1 MSQGLIPQDV
11 VDQIRERIDIAEVI
25 SGYVTL
31 SRTGQ
36 NLKGLCPFHAE
47 KTPSF
52 TVSPSRQIFHCFGC
66 GTGGNVFTFLMKIGG
81 MSFPETVRELGRRA
95 GIAVPTAI
103 EPPSANL
110 RQRARLEQV
119 VESAALWFRRNLLD
133 PTVGWDALS
142 YLEHRGIRRQT
153 IEAFGLGVAPGAW
166 DGLLGSLSKEGYS
179 PSELAA
185 AGLVVMKDQAGRRPQ
200 DGGGYYDRFRGRLMI
215 PISDLQKR
223 VVAFGGRIL
232 GEGEPKYLNS
242 PETPLFNKGRTLYGL
257 ERAREA
263 AARTNQLIVVE
274 GYFDAIA
281 LHQAGI
287 SNVVATLG
295 TALTPDHLRTV
306 RRFASK
312 VVLLF
317 DPDPAGVRASLR
329 TLDLFVDSG
338 IGVTVM
344 SLPDG
349 QDPDTYVRKNGAEA
363 FARLQERAHSLLDF
377 AVEHSLR
384 SAASGTI
391 DDRIRSVDDILRI
404 LQKTGHRIEKEE
416 CLRRVAE
423 RLGISQQRLI
433 ERYPELLPEPQRG
446 PRRPVISASEHRM
459 KRNPEE
465 WDLVHLLLQG
475 QLSAAQIRAFQV
487 EAFAV
492 PTCRRIVQIALSHLD
507 PDGRVQIR
515 PLLDEAMTEPDCGSA
530 VTELSMSERH
540 FDDVVAYVNGCLETL
555 ERKRREQA
563 LEEIIVR
570 LRTAEQEGRTEE
582 ARRLN
587 AQVNDLRL
595 KKAAVPVSPGT

>member
-1 MSQGLIPQDV
+1 
-11 VDQIRERIDIAEVI
+11 
-25 SGYVTL
+25 
-31 SRTGQ
+31 
-36 NLKGLCPFHAE
+36 
-47 KTPSF
+47 
-52 TVSPSRQIFHCFGC
+52 
-66 GTGGNVFTFLMKIGG
+66 
-81 MSFPETVRELGRRA
+81 
-95 GIAVPTAI
+95 
-103 EPPSANL
+103 
-110 RQRARLEQV
+110 
-119 VESAALWFRRNLLD
+119 
-133 PTVGWDALS
+133 
-142 YLEHRGIRRQT
+142 
-153 IEAFGLGVAPGAW
+153 
-166 DGLLGSLSKEGYS
+166 
-179 PSELAA
+179 
-185 AGLVVMKDQAGRRPQ
+185 
-200 DGGGYYDRFRGRLMI
+200 
-215 PISDLQKR
+215 
-223 VVAFGGRIL
+223 
-232 GEGEPKYLNS
+232 
-242 PETPLFNKGRTLYGL
+242 L

-295 TALTPDHLRTV
+295 TALTPDHLRTI

-317 DPDPAGVRASLR
+317 DPDMAGVRASLR

-349 QDPDTYVRKNGAEA
+349 QDPDAYIRKNGAET
-363 FARLQERAHSLLDF
+363 FARLQERAQSLLDF

-433 ERYPELLPEPQRG
+433 ERYPELLPKPKPGRRG
-446 PRRPVISASEHRM
+446 PVTSAKEPRM

-465 WDLVHLLLQG
+465 WDLVHLLLHG
-475 QLSAAQIRAFQV
+475 QLSAAQIRALQV

-507 PDGRVQIR
+507 PDGRVRIR
-515 PLLDEAMTEPDCGSA
+515 SLLDEAMTEPDCGSA
-530 VTELSMSERH
+530 VTEFSMSERH
-540 FDDVVAYVNGCLETL
+540 FDDVAAYVNGCLETL

-563 LEEIIVR
+563 LEELIIR

-587 AQVNDLRL
+587 AQVNDLRV
-595 KKAAVPVSPGT
+595 KKAAVPLSPAT